1 MSKQLPPLNA
11 VRIFEAAARHLSFV
25 KTAEELGVTQSAV
38 SKQIASLEDFIGAR
52 LFERSPAGVTLT
64 LEGRELQ
71 QSIAPAFEALRDSF
85 QRFSR
90 KAPRS
95 RAFRLATVA
104 SFAAHFL
111 VPRLGAFEAALPDV
125 ELEIL
130 TGDRL
135 VDLKREEIDL
145 SIRYGAGGWD
155 GVVSTPLDDGALLP
169 VCGADAFIKAGEDVE
184 ALLSSNRRIQIFLK
198 NEWRGWERQT
208 GLAPYATPRRYFMEH
223 FAVAVQAVLT
233 GNFVAL
239 LPEILVRN
247 YIAQGDM
254 TPFSEPVAWDQSFHL
269 AYMPNAERRAP
280 MREVLAWLKAAA

>member
-1 MSKQLPPLNA
+1 MSRQLPPLNA

-52 LFERSPAGVTLT
+52 LFERSPAGVMLT

-71 QSIAPAFEALRDSF
+71 QSIAPAFEALRDGF

-111 VPRLGAFEAALPDV
+111 IPRLDAFEAALPDI

-130 TGDRL
+130 TADRL
-135 VDLKREEIDL
+135 VDLKREEVDL
-145 SIRYGAGGWD
+145 SIRYGAGDWD

-169 VCGADAFIKAGEDVE
+169 VCGPGAFAKAGEDVE

-198 NEWRGWERQT
+198 NEWRNWERRT
-208 GLAPYATPRRYFMEH
+208 GLAPRETPRHYIMEH
-223 FAVAVQAVLT
+223 FAVAAQAVLT
-233 GNFVAL
+233 GDSVAL
-239 LPEILVRN
+239 LPEILVRDS
-247 YIAQGDM
+247 IARGDM
-254 TPFSEPVAWDQSFHL
+254 VQFSEPVPWDQSFHL
-269 AYMPNAERRAP
+269 AYMPNAERRTP